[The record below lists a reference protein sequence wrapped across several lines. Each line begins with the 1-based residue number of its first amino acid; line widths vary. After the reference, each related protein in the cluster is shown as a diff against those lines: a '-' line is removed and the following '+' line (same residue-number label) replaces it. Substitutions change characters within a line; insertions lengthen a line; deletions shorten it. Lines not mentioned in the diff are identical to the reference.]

1 MNLLSVI
8 EVDRLKAAL
17 ITEKGI
23 FGFDKVDDVLSCIE
37 LDESPDSRL
46 EIIDADASRI
56 STAVNELESTLF
68 T

>member
-1 MNLLSVI
+1 
-8 EVDRLKAAL
+8 
-17 ITEKGI
+17 
-23 FGFDKVDDVLSCIE
+23 VLSCIK